1 MTARLDVT
9 PKTTEQ
15 NQIVCTSKSEAEVTN
30 NKKTVPKVKANYWQ
44 TRSIMLPLSI
54 AELLVKTWIHLSNK
68 NQQINLMNWF
78 NIIQS
83 HNRKNSEDSVIVSIS
98 NDYIVSIND
107 YIVSINDYIVS
118 ISNDYIVSINDY
130 IVSISNDYILLV
142 MITLSVL
149 MITLSVSVM
158 ITFMQISNCLSRL
171 QNICRKQVYTSN
183 QITA

>member
-107 YIVSINDYIVS
+107 YIVSI
-118 ISNDYIVSINDY
+118 SNDYIVSINDY
-130 IVSISNDYILLV
+130 IVSISNDNILLV

-158 ITFMQISNCLSRL
+158 IT
-171 QNICRKQVYTSN
+171 YY
-183 QITA
+183 